1 MDQQIDRPLNQQQE
15 RRPAPQRKERHPQ
28 VTVLAALAMLAG
40 VIAVIIGIITLLTRS
55 VFSLLAPPIA
65 RSPVVVIL
73 LGILTLIIGA
83 LYIAFSVG
91 AWRLERWAWPLGM
104 AAGSLAIIVNGV
116 RLLYNLFPLVKGEPV
131 SGIVG
136 PVLALIVG
144 GIILYYLFSD
154 PVQRAFDL

>member
-1 MDQQIDRPLNQQQE
+1 MDQQVNQAVNQQPQQHKE
-15 RRPAPQRKERHPQ
+15 RPAQ

-40 VIAVIIGIITLLTRS
+40 VIGVITGIITLAS
-55 VFSLLAPPIA
+55 GAIFSFFGSSAPRPP
-65 RSPVVVIL
+65 SVVIL
-73 LGILTLIIGA
+73 LGILQLAIGA
-83 LYIAFSVG
+83 LYIGFSVG
-91 AWRLERWAWPLGM
+91 AWRLQRWAWPLGM

-116 RLLYNLFPLVKGEPV
+116 RLIYNLVAFTKGEPV